1 MICVLNK
8 MPRTVDPALVID
20 QAVRA
25 EILGR
30 PGIEFQGK
38 MRTSAEIRRMAG
50 PLVFPLPP
58 FNEYLY
64 QMSKHGS
71 SSSSRD

>member
-1 MICVLNK
+1 
-8 MPRTVDPALVID
+8 MPRTVDPALVVD

-38 MRTSAEIRRMAG
+38 MRTSAEIRRIAG

-64 QMSKHGS
+64 QMSKNGS

>member
-1 MICVLNK
+1 MIYVINK
-8 MPRTVDPALVID
+8 MPLTVDPALVVD

-50 PLVFPLPP
+50 SPVFPLAP
-58 FNEYLY
+58 FNEALY
-64 QMSKHGS
+64 YQNKMAGNQS
-71 SSSSRD
+71 

>member
-1 MICVLNK
+1 
-8 MPRTVDPALVID
+8 MPRVVDPALVVD
-20 QAVRA
+20 QAVRM

-50 PLVFPLPP
+50 PPVFPLSP
-58 FNEYLY
+58 FNEALFY
-64 QMSKHGS
+64 QSKMVGS
-71 SSSSRD
+71 N

>member
-1 MICVLNK
+1 
-8 MPRTVDPALVID
+8 MPRVVDPALVVD

-38 MRTSAEIRRMAG
+38 MRTSSEIRRMAG
-50 PLVFPLPP
+50 PPVFPLPP
-58 FNEYLY
+58 FNEALFY
-64 QMSKHGS
+64 QSKMVGNQN
-71 SSSSRD
+71 